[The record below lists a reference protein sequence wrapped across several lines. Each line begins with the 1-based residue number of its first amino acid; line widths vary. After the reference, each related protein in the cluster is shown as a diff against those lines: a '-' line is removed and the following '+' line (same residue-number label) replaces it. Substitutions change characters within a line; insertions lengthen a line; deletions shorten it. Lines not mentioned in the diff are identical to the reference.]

1 VGGPLPRIEAD
12 ADGQRRRGIIL
23 PIAASH
29 WNGSMEAT
37 AWMVTTAAER
47 NRGPGVRE
55 LPRRPAGRIFAAP
68 IDGRQRAWTSLRT
81 GGSITDTL
89 RFTGESTTPDR
100 CYFEWELEALGQR
113 VQGVTVLTLDSS
125 GLISNVALHHRP
137 LGAVL
142 AFSAE
147 MGRRL
152 GDSLGPDVFYKAAG
166 QPVAASRP

>member
-1 VGGPLPRIEAD
+1 MKGT
-12 ADGQRRRGIIL
+12 
-23 PIAASH
+23 
-29 WNGSMEAT
+29 NMEAERSRM
-37 AWMVTTAAER
+37 ARSFLPMWTAALRDETGATFAEVATP
-47 NRGPGVRE
+47 NVRLE
-55 LPRRPAGRIFAAP
+55 GSIFATP
-68 IDGRQRAWTSLRT
+68 IDGRQRVWTSLRT
-81 GGSITDTL
+81 GGGITDTL
-89 RFTGESTTPDR
+89 KFTGESTTPDR

-152 GDSLGPDVFYKAAG
+152 GDSLGPDVFYKAAL
-166 QPVAASRP
+166 QPVAASHP